1 MPKKIT
7 ALLLAAVMLFSFSGC
22 EFFDRLYDMH
32 LKGEQKESS
41 SLPEEESLPELTEA
55 DPNWPVTVCN
65 TEIAAMPQKVAAAS
79 PALVEYISDLG
90 LLSRLCAACDFCAF
104 SKEAEALPSVGSPS
118 LPDFDSIKSA
128 EPEYILTLAEYD
140 EASLIKLQQM
150 NITVLVFSSPK
161 NFDELRALYKE
172 LALFFLGAEEGA
184 AAGEAFVQKYN
195 AALDETA
202 YSGEKSTA
210 LFLRGMDNIVITG
223 DSLGGE
229 ILSRCFVNAAGEAS
243 GFEYPADGFSDLK
256 PDIIFVGGTVRLK
269 DLESSDLYRKKSA
282 VKNDRVFLA
291 DLDALNIA
299 SLRALSVAKDMMATA
314 YEDYSGGTKLE
325 VAYPSIYQ

>member
-118 LPDFDSIKSA
+118 LPDFD
-128 EPEYILTLAEYD
+128 
-140 EASLIKLQQM
+140 
-150 NITVLVFSSPK
+150 
-161 NFDELRALYKE
+161 
-172 LALFFLGAEEGA
+172 
-184 AAGEAFVQKYN
+184 
-195 AALDETA
+195 
-202 YSGEKSTA
+202 
-210 LFLRGMDNIVITG
+210 
-223 DSLGGE
+223 
-229 ILSRCFVNAAGEAS
+229 
-243 GFEYPADGFSDLK
+243 
-256 PDIIFVGGTVRLK
+256 
-269 DLESSDLYRKKSA
+269 
-282 VKNDRVFLA
+282 
-291 DLDALNIA
+291 
-299 SLRALSVAKDMMATA
+299 
-314 YEDYSGGTKLE
+314 
-325 VAYPSIYQ
+325 

>member
-118 LPDFDSIKSA
+118 LPDVDSIKSA
-128 EPEYILTLAEYD
+128 EPEYILALAEYD

-161 NFDELRALYKE
+161 TFDELRALYKE
-172 LALFFLGAEEGA
+172 LAMFFLGAEEGA

-243 GFEYPADGFSDLK
+243 GFE
-256 PDIIFVGGTVRLK
+256 
-269 DLESSDLYRKKSA
+269 
-282 VKNDRVFLA
+282 
-291 DLDALNIA
+291 
-299 SLRALSVAKDMMATA
+299 
-314 YEDYSGGTKLE
+314 
-325 VAYPSIYQ
+325 